1 MSMPRIAVPF
11 FMLLLAFAGFN
22 LQQAQA
28 HARLRNQ
35 SPAAGA
41 VVTVAPQALTL
52 NFTEGLEPGFSGL
65 TLTGPND
72 SKVALGTPKIDPAN
86 PAQMIVPIEKPLA
99 SGTYQVQWHAVSVDS
114 HKTQGNYAFSVK

>member
-1 MSMPRIAVPF
+1 MSTHRIAVSVF
-11 FMLLLAFAGFN
+11 TLLLAFAGFT

-28 HARLRNQ
+28 HARLINQ

-41 VVTVAPQALTL
+41 VITAAPQTLTL
-52 NFTEGLEPGFSGL
+52 NFTEGIKPGLSGL
-65 TLTGPND
+65 TLIGPNN
-72 SKVALGTPKIDPAN
+72 SQIALGTPKIDPAN

-99 SGTYQVQWHAVSVDS
+99 SGTYQVQWHAVSQDS